1 MRDLDIWICS
11 FIAAFV
17 LFGGLVGIAAIDKGL
32 AIVTTREIVIG
43 IFYSIAWLIGVIKV
57 ADWLA

>member
-1 MRDLDIWICS
+1 MRDLDIWVGS
-11 FIAAFV
+11 FLAAFV

-43 IFYSIAWLIGVIKV
+43 IFYAIIWLIAVIKM